1 VRIPGTRPK
10 ARPAARRVARPA
22 VETDAVARLPG
33 GDLRYVLR
41 RSSRA
46 RRLRLTV
53 HPERGV
59 VVTVPVD
66 ARGERLAS
74 ERLVTSFLAERE
86 PWIRSHLGRHAA
98 MRDRL
103 EGRPALD
110 DGRVI
115 LYRGEPHRVRVIA
128 AERGTRTSRVTRV
141 GGDVEDELVVE
152 RTTRDTRPTA
162 VILEAWMRARARAA
176 LEAAVAGFARDL
188 GVTPRRITIRDTTSR
203 WGSCSRSGSLSFSWR
218 LVLAPPDA
226 LEAVAAHE
234 VCHLVVFGHGERF
247 WALMD
252 ERVPRHRDA
261 RRWLK
266 RHAPELHAALD

>member
-1 VRIPGTRPK
+1 VVRLPGTRP
-10 ARPAARRVARPA
+10 RPTA
-22 VETDAVARLPG
+22 VESDATVRLPG

-46 RRLRLTV
+46 RRLRVTV

-59 VVTVPVD
+59 IVTVPVD

-86 PWIRSHLGRHAA
+86 AWIRGHVSRHASA
-98 MRDRL
+98 RDRL
-103 EGRPALD
+103 DERPALD

-115 LYRGEPHRVRVIA
+115 LFRGEPHRVRVVTA
-128 AERGTRTSRVTRV
+128 ASGTRASRVVRI
-141 GGDVEDELVVE
+141 GGDEEDELLVE
-152 RTTRDTRPTA
+152 RTARDVRPTA
-162 VILEAWMRARARAA
+162 QILEAWFRARARAL
-176 LEAAVAGFARDL
+176 LETAVAGHARGL
-188 GVTPRRITIRDTTSR
+188 GVMPTRITIRDTTSR
-203 WGSCSRSGSLSFSWR
+203 WGSCSRSGGLSFSWR
-218 LVLAPPDA
+218 LVLAPPDG
-226 LEAVAAHE
+226 LDAVAAHE

-252 ERVPRHRDA
+252 QQAPHHRDA

-266 RHAPELHAALD
+266 RHAPELHATLD

>member
-1 VRIPGTRPK
+1 VRIPGTRR
-10 ARPAARRVARPA
+10 RPEA
-22 VETDAVARLPG
+22 VETDAVAHLPG

-46 RRLRLTV
+46 RRLRVTI

-59 VVTVPVD
+59 VVTVPVN

-86 PWIRSHLGRHAA
+86 PWIRRHLGRHEAS
-98 MRDRL
+98 RDRL

-110 DGRVI
+110 EGRVI

-128 AERGTRTSRVTRV
+128 AAHETRSSRVTRV
-141 GGDVEDELVVE
+141 GGDEEDELVVE
-152 RTTRDTRPTA
+152 RVARDLRPTA
-162 VILEAWMRARARAA
+162 VILEAWFRQRARAA
-176 LEAAVAGFARDL
+176 LEAAVAGHATGL
-188 GVTPRRITIRDTTSR
+188 GVAPSRITIRDTISR
-203 WGSCSRSGSLSFSWR
+203 WGSCSRTGALSFSWR
-218 LVLAPPDA
+218 LVLATPDA
-226 LEAVAAHE
+226 LDAVAAHE
-234 VCHLVVFGHGERF
+234 VCHLRVFGHGDGF

-252 ERVPRHRDA
+252 LRAPGHRDA

-266 RHAPELHAALD
+266 RHAPEIHAALD

>member
-1 VRIPGTRPK
+1 MRP
-10 ARPAARRVARPA
+10 RPAA
-22 VETDAVARLPG
+22 VESEAVARLPG

-59 VVTVPVD
+59 VVTVPVNG
-66 ARGERLAS
+66 RGERLAS

-86 PWIRSHLGRHAA
+86 PWIRGHLGRNAA
-98 MRDRL
+98 TRDRL
-103 EGRPALD
+103 QERPALD
-110 DGRVI
+110 EGRVI
-115 LYRGEPHRVRVIA
+115 LYRGEPHRVRVTA
-128 AERGTRTSRVTRV
+128 AAPGTRASRVTRV

-152 RTTRDTRPTA
+152 RATRDNRPTA
-162 VILEAWMRARARAA
+162 AILEAWMRARARAA
-176 LEAAVAGFARDL
+176 LETAVAEHARGL

-218 LVLAPPDA
+218 LVLAPPGA
-226 LEAVAAHE
+226 LDAVAAHE
-234 VCHLVVFGHGERF
+234 VCHLVVFGHGDRF

-252 ERVPRHRDA
+252 QRTPGHREA

-266 RHAPELHAALD
+266 RHAPDLHAALD

>member
-1 VRIPGTRPK
+1 
-10 ARPAARRVARPA
+10 
-22 VETDAVARLPG
+22 
-33 GDLRYVLR
+33 VLR

-59 VVTVPVD
+59 VVTIPVN

-86 PWIRSHLGRHAA
+86 PWIRGHLGRHAA
-98 MRDRL
+98 TRDRL
-103 EGRPALD
+103 DGRRELD

-115 LYRGEPHRVRVIA
+115 LYRGEPHRVRVTA
-128 AERGTRTSRVTRV
+128 AGRGTRSSRVTRV

-152 RTTRDTRPTA
+152 RTPRDHRPTA
-162 VILEAWMRARARAA
+162 VILEAWMRARARSA
-176 LEAAVAGFARDL
+176 LEVVVAEHARAL
-188 GVTPRRITIRDTTSR
+188 GVLPGPITIRDTTSR

-218 LVLAPPDA
+218 LVLAPPEA
-226 LEAVAAHE
+226 LDAVAAHE

-252 ERVPRHRDA
+252 ARAPHHRES

-266 RHAPELHAALD
+266 RHAPDLHAALD

>member
-1 VRIPGTRPK
+1 VRIPGTRR
-10 ARPAARRVARPA
+10 RPEA

-46 RRLRLTV
+46 RRLRVTI

-74 ERLVTSFLAERE
+74 ERLVISFLAERE
-86 PWIRSHLGRHAA
+86 PWIRRHLGRHAA
-98 MRDRL
+98 TRDRL
-103 EGRPALD
+103 DGRPSLD

-115 LYRGEPHRVRVIA
+115 LYRGEPHRVRVVA
-128 AERGTRTSRVTRV
+128 AEHGTRGSRVTRV
-141 GGDVEDELVVE
+141 GGDEEDELVVG
-152 RTTRDTRPTA
+152 RAPRDLRPTA
-162 VILEAWMRARARAA
+162 VILEAWFRQRARAA
-176 LEAAVAGFARDL
+176 LEAAVAGHATAL
-188 GVTPRRITIRDTTSR
+188 GVSPSRITIRDTTSR
-203 WGSCSRSGSLSFSWR
+203 WGSCSRAGALSFSWR
-218 LVLAPPDA
+218 LVLATPDA
-226 LEAVAAHE
+226 LDAVAAHE
-234 VCHLVVFGHGERF
+234 VCHLVVFGHGDGF

-252 ERVPRHRDA
+252 RRAPGHRDA

-266 RHAPELHAALD
+266 RHAPEIHAALD

>member
-1 VRIPGTRPK
+1 MVRLPGTRP
-10 ARPAARRVARPA
+10 RPTA
-22 VETDAVARLPG
+22 VESDALAHLPG

-66 ARGERLAS
+66 ARGERLVP

-86 PWIRSHLGRHAA
+86 PWIRGHLGRHAA
-98 MRDRL
+98 TRDRL

-115 LYRGEPHRVRVIA
+115 LYRGEPHLVRVVA
-128 AERGTRTSRVTRV
+128 AAHGARSSRVTRV
-141 GGDVEDELVVE
+141 GGDEEDELVVE
-152 RTTRDTRPTA
+152 RVARDRRPTA
-162 VILEAWMRARARAA
+162 LILEAWFRTRARAA
-176 LEAAVAGFARDL
+176 LETAVAEHARAL
-188 GVTPRRITIRDTTSR
+188 GVTPKRITIRDTTSR
-203 WGSCSRSGSLSFSWR
+203 WGSCSRSGGLSFSWR
-218 LVLAPPDA
+218 LVLAPPAA
-226 LEAVAAHE
+226 LDAVAAHE

-247 WALMD
+247 WVLMD
-252 ERVPRHRDA
+252 ERVPRHRDS